1 MPTLHTVL
9 TDPGAA
15 GIYRVPA
22 RLSVAAVVRRVESTD
37 ARLALL
43 SGNGITDKAT
53 LLDAAADALAFPPYF
68 GRNWDAFADCLTDL
82 AWLPDAGHA
91 ILYDN
96 PAPLIRQSPQDWAT
110 AVEIFGAAAERW
122 RVAGVPFVVLLR
134 RAGGL
139 ASTIP
144 LLDD

>member
-9 TDPGAA
+9 ADPAAA
-15 GIYRVPA
+15 GIYRVPV
-22 RLSVAAVVRRVESTD
+22 RLSVAVLTRRIASSD

-43 SGNGITDKAT
+43 PGGTITDKGT
-53 LLDAAADALAFPPYF
+53 LLRAAAAALAFPPYF

-82 AWLPDAGHA
+82 SWLPASGHA

-122 RVAGVPFVVLLR
+122 RVAGVPFAVLLR
-134 RAGGL
+134 RTSGL
-139 ASTIP
+139 TPTVP
-144 LLDD
+144 LLEG

>member
-1 MPTLHTVL
+1 MPTLHRVL
-9 TDPGAA
+9 TDPAAA

-22 RLSVAAVVRRVESTD
+22 RLSVAAVTRRIASTD
-37 ARLALL
+37 VRFASL
-43 SGNGITDKAT
+43 SGNVITDKAMF
-53 LLDAAADALAFPPYF
+53 LRAAAAALAFPPYF

-82 AWLPDAGHA
+82 SWLPAPGHA

-96 PAPLIRQSPQDWAT
+96 PAPLIRQSPQDWVT

-134 RAGGL
+134 RTAGL
-139 ASTIP
+139 TPTIP
-144 LLDD
+144 LLEE

>member
-9 TDPGAA
+9 TDPAMA

-22 RLSVAAVVRRVESTD
+22 RLSVAAVTRRIASTD
-37 ARLALL
+37 VRFALL
-43 SGNGITDKAT
+43 SGNVITDKAT
-53 LLDAAADALAFPPYF
+53 LLRAAAAALAFPPYF

-82 AWLPDAGHA
+82 SWLPAPGHA

-110 AVEIFGAAAERW
+110 TMEIFGAAAERW
-122 RVAGVPFVVLLR
+122 RVAGVPFTLLLR
-134 RAGGL
+134 RAAGL
-139 ASTIP
+139 ATTVP
-144 LLDD
+144 LLAE

>member
-22 RLSVAAVVRRVESTD
+22 RLSVAAVTRRIASTD

-43 SGNGITDKAT
+43 SGNGVIDKST
-53 LLDAAADALAFPPYF
+53 FLHAAAAALAFPPYF

-82 AWLPDAGHA
+82 SWLPAAGHA

-96 PAPLIRQSPQDWAT
+96 PAPLIRQSPHDWAT
-110 AVEIFGAAAERW
+110 AVEIFSAAAERW
-122 RVAGVPFVVLLR
+122 RVAGVPFTVLLR
-134 RAGGL
+134 RASGL
-139 ASTIP
+139 ASTVP